1 MTMTTPFEIDTKQG
15 TDSTG
20 VELPRTPSTTMATL
34 TRQYGELRDETTV
47 LDADVGTDHRAVQLQ
62 TLELLARDRARA
74 DVVTLL
80 DALSTDRGLGWSDI
94 ARLVGVS
101 VQAVRK
107 WRRGETVTGENRL
120 AVARLVALLDMLS
133 SEIPVQDPAG
143 WLEIPVVEGYALRHL
158 DLYRLG
164 RADLLFDLAHIRISS
179 EQAMTDLNSD
189 WRSLYAVEHEVYEA
203 EDGQRSV
210 RQRR

>member
-1 MTMTTPFEIDTKQG
+1 MTAIPFEIDTEQG
-15 TDSTG
+15 TGSTG
-20 VELPRTPSTTMATL
+20 VEFPPRPSMTMATL
-34 TRQYGELRDETTV
+34 TRQYGKLRDRTSL
-47 LDADVGTDHRAVQLQ
+47 LDADVGTDHRAAQLR
-62 TLELLARDRARA
+62 TLELRAGERARA

-80 DALSTDRGLGWSDI
+80 TVLSTEQGLGWSDI

-107 WRRGETVTGENRL
+107 WRRGDAVTGENRL

-133 SEIPVQDPAG
+133 SEICVQDPAG
-143 WLEIPVVEGYALRHL
+143 WLEIPVIEGYALRHL

-164 RADLLFDLAHIRISS
+164 RADLIFDLAHLRLPP
-179 EQAMTDLNSD
+179 EAAMAELTPE
-189 WRSLYAVEHEVYEA
+189 WRQRYALEHEVYEA

-210 RQRR
+210 RRRR

>member
-1 MTMTTPFEIDTKQG
+1 MTTTPFEIDTKQG

-20 VELPRTPSTTMATL
+20 VELPRSPSTTMTTL
-34 TRQYGELRDETTV
+34 TREYGKLRDRTSV
-47 LDADVGTDHRAVQLQ
+47 LDADVGTDHRAAQLQ
-62 TLELLARDRARA
+62 TLELLARDRARD
-74 DVVTLL
+74 DVVGLL
-80 DALSTDRGLGWSDI
+80 DVLSTERGLGWSDI

-107 WRRGETVTGENRL
+107 WRRGEAVTGENRL

-143 WLEIPVVEGYALRHL
+143 WLEIPVIEGYILRHL
-158 DLYRLG
+158 DLYRLDH
-164 RADLLFDLAHIRISS
+164 ADLLFDLAHLRISP
-179 EQAMTDLNSD
+179 EQAMTELSPE
-189 WRSLYAVEHEVYEA
+189 WRDRYALEHEVYDA

-210 RQRR
+210 RRRR

>member
-1 MTMTTPFEIDTKQG
+1 MTTTPFEIDTKQG

-20 VELPRTPSTTMATL
+20 VALPRSPSMTMATL
-34 TRQYGELRDETTV
+34 TREYGKLRDRTSV
-47 LDADVGTDHRAVQLQ
+47 LDADVGADHRAAQRQ
-62 TLELLARDRARA
+62 TLELRAHDRARE

-80 DALSTDRGLGWSDI
+80 DVLSAERGLGWSDI

-107 WRRGETVTGENRL
+107 WRRGEAVTGENRL
-120 AVARLVALLDMLS
+120 SIARLVALLDMLFA
-133 SEIPVQDPAG
+133 EIPVQDPAG
-143 WLEIPVVEGYALRHL
+143 WLEIPLIQGYKLRHL

-164 RADLLFDLAHIRISS
+164 RTDLLFDLANLRIRP
-179 EQAMTDLNSD
+179 EDAMAELTPD
-189 WRSLYAVEHEVYEA
+189 WRARYALEHEVYES

-210 RQRR
+210 RRRR